1 MVAMMSRA
9 GESHSG
15 IGFESQ
21 VSRER
26 ERKSKGVR
34 KRKRGGDMERVR
46 KREREVLREVERERE
61 RERKRMGKR
70 MGKRTEPPVRN
81 SESAEPLTCSGGGVK
96 TRMTCTR
103 MGKKCIWSLT

>member
-34 KRKRGGDMERVR
+34 KRKRGGDRERVG

-61 RERKRMGKR
+61 RERERKRMGKR
-70 MGKRTEPPVRN
+70 MGKSVE
-81 SESAEPLTCSGGGVK
+81 GGHGHRERVVVDRHVER
-96 TRMTCTR
+96 RMV
-103 MGKKCIWSLT
+103 G